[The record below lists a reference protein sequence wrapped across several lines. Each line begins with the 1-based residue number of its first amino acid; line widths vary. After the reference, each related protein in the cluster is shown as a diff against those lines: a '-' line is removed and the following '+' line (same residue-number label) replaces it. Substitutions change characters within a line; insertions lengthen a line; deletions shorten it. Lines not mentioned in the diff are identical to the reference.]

1 MCLLKKAA
9 HRKKSLRK
17 RNIKKRV
24 EELKKEHQQ
33 ILSKLSEHQE
43 IKDEKYV
50 YKNRLFDAK
59 MELQKDYQTIKDRRH
74 AAYSYKY
81 HLIDLL
87 RMSKFTFLET
97 RAQKWENYKY
107 TFSKEISSFR
117 TDYISLFS

>member
-1 MCLLKKAA
+1 
-9 HRKKSLRK
+9 
-17 RNIKKRV
+17 
-24 EELKKEHQQ
+24 
-33 ILSKLSEHQE
+33 
-43 IKDEKYV
+43 
-50 YKNRLFDAK
+50 

-107 TFSKEISSFR
+107 TFSKKKFLPSERIIYR
-117 TDYISLFS
+117 YSLDIYCALYYYADD